1 MSRVSEFLF
10 VLPMT
15 VSIFVLVVKVLAIIE
30 KIALPLR
37 DTLLTDKLTQL
48 DLGFFLQLDYHPRRG
63 VLLLLRKGSI
73 LFWGLPHS
81 DSLYYHAQ

>member
-37 DTLLTDKLTQL
+37 HTLLTD
-48 DLGFFLQLDYHPRRG
+48 
-63 VLLLLRKGSI
+63 
-73 LFWGLPHS
+73 
-81 DSLYYHAQ
+81 

>member
-30 KIALPLR
+30 KIALPLG
-37 DTLLTDKLTQL
+37 DTLLTD
-48 DLGFFLQLDYHPRRG
+48 
-63 VLLLLRKGSI
+63 
-73 LFWGLPHS
+73 
-81 DSLYYHAQ
+81 